1 MDKIFHNVNYF
12 RKIICDTSTTH
23 DKQVRILKIF
33 RDWKRTSGNA
43 KFRKFWNRFSEV
55 QYEGNFVGTILH
67 TFLDIFPTE
76 INLFFNWIESNIS
89 LVFSCKAS
97 AAKKHAIQIHL
108 RNEEEHLFFCTG
120 CVVVYVWSLSDFKF
134 GRNTWH
140 FGLWSTTKQS
150 PVESFWLGAQQ
161 QSARATRYH
170 VINNTS
176 KWICGSWWKAS
187 QVPDTRSWP
196 SHHVF
201 NDLAIMEEHLK

>member
-1 MDKIFHNVNYF
+1 MTNKCAFWKYF
-12 RKIICDTSTTH
+12 GIGRGHQET
-23 DKQVRILKIF
+23 QN
-33 RDWKRTSGNA
+33 SGN
-43 KFRKFWNRFSEV
+43 FGIGFLRFSTKEILLDHSTYFFGYFPDRN
-55 QYEGNFVGTILH
+55 QFV
-67 TFLDIFPTE
+67 
-76 INLFFNWIESNIS
+76 FNWIESNIS
-89 LVFSCKAS
+89 LVFWCKAS

-140 FGLWSTTKQS
+140 FGLWSTTEQS

-201 NDLAIMEEHLK
+201 NDLAIMEKHLK